1 MKTIQLEGIELRPD
15 KYFDITVEA
24 EAVTTHCESSSEAGE
39 SLVTEAW
46 EERDLDGFEIVS
58 LVYWPND
65 DTPID
70 LPTIVLTH
78 DDRATIYEETL
89 RCI

>member
-1 MKTIQLEGIELRPD
+1 MKTIQLEGIELRPN

-24 EAVTTHCESSSEAGE
+24 EAVTTQCESSSEAGE
-39 SLVTEAW
+39 SQVTEAW

-58 LVYWPND
+58 LVYWPNE
-65 DTPID
+65 DTPVD

-89 RCI
+89 RYI